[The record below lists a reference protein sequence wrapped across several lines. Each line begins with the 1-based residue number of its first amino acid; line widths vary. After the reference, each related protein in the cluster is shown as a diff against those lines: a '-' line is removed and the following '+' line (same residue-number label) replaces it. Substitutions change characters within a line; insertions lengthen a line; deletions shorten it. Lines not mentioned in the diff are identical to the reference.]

1 MEQRV
6 AIVTGAGR
14 GIGRATAVE
23 LAKNNV
29 NVLINYNSSDEAA
42 RETQRLCEAEGVKAV
57 LAKGDVSSEQDCKK
71 IVELAVEEFGKVD
84 ILVNNAGIT
93 RDGIGI
99 RMSADDFDAV
109 IKTNLNGPFYM
120 IKAVAGVMMKKR
132 YGRIINVSSITG
144 LVGNVGQAN
153 YAAAKAG
160 VVGMTKT
167 FAKELASRGI
177 TVNAVAPGFV
187 TTDMTKAI
195 PEEAANK
202 MLEAVPLRRAGR
214 TEDIAKAINFLASD
228 NASYITGEVLRVDG
242 GLAI

>member
-132 YGRIINVSSITG
+132 YGRIINVSSVTG

-214 TEDIAKAINFLASD
+214 TEDIAKVINFLASD

>member
-132 YGRIINVSSITG
+132 YGRIINVSSVTG

-202 MLEAVPLRRAGR
+202 MLEAVPLRRSGR

>member
-132 YGRIINVSSITG
+132 YGRIINVSSVTG
-144 LVGNVGQAN
+144 LVGNVGQTN

-202 MLEAVPLRRAGR
+202 MLEAVPLRRSGR

>member
-132 YGRIINVSSITG
+132 YGRIINVSSVTG